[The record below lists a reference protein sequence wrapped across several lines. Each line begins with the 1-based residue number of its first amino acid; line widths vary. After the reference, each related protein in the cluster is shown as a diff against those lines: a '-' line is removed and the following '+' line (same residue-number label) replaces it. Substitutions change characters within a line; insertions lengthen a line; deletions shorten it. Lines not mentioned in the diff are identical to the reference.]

1 MPFPP
6 QKPQP
11 FDRACV
17 EAVRSGM
24 VGCYGL
30 FQKDRWVYIGKG
42 DIRQR
47 LLGHLDDDGPWALAH
62 RPTHWVA
69 VETADYDAVER
80 ELVLACDPVYTAPTN
95 GAGAQRVQA
104 VGRRGSGR

>member
-11 FDRACV
+11 FERASV
-17 EAVRSGM
+17 EAVATGT

-30 FQKDRWVYIGKG
+30 FRKDRWVYIGKG

-47 LLGHLDDDGPWALAH
+47 LLAHLQGDNPWLVDH
-62 RPTHWVA
+62 QPTHWVA
-69 VETADYDAVER
+69 VETVDYDSAER
-80 ELVLACDPVYTAPTN
+80 ELVLACDPVCRSPD
-95 GAGAQRVQA
+95 AQRSQA
-104 VGRRGSGR
+104 TDRAGSGR